1 MSLRCLTLSWEYP
14 PVVEGG
20 LGRHVGHLAPGL
32 VADGVDVHV
41 LTRGDRPTATVDAA
55 DGVVVHRV
63 AEPRRPD
70 DIARFVAWVGRMND
84 HMLAAGAGLGAT
96 FDVVHGHDW
105 IVAEAADRLAGR
117 FGCPLV
123 MTIHATEHGR
133 HRGWVATEP
142 QAQIHAAESQ
152 AVHGA
157 QRLITCSEYM
167 RGHLADVFGVDER
180 RISVIPNGVDA
191 VAPRP
196 AGDLAAVRAG
206 LAEPSERLIL
216 LAGRLVYEKG
226 FQLAVE
232 ALPGLV
238 ARVGALRLVIA
249 GAGIHEPALRAA
261 VADRGLEERVTFLGW
276 VDAGRLA
283 ELYAVADVC
292 VVPSIY
298 EPFGL
303 VALEAMA
310 RGCPC
315 VAADTGGLREVV
327 PHGEVG
333 LRFTTRDASSLA
345 AMVERVLFD
354 GGLRRRIV
362 AAALEHVGGFDWAAV
377 AARTAGV
384 YRELCPARPPVAL
397 GSGQ

>member
-14 PVVEGG
+14 PLVEGG
-20 LGRHVGHLAPGL
+20 LGRHLGRLAPGL
-32 VADGVDVHV
+32 VARGVDVHV
-41 LTRGDRPTATVDAA
+41 LTRGAPATVEAA

-63 AEPRRPD
+63 AEPPRPD
-70 DIARFVAWVGRMND
+70 DIARFVAWVGRMNAD
-84 HMLAAGAGLGAT
+84 MLAAGAGLGDA

-105 IVAEAADRLAGR
+105 LVAEAADRLAAR

-142 QAQIHAAESQ
+142 QAQIHAVECQ
-152 AVHGA
+152 AVGGA
-157 QRLITCSEYM
+157 QRLIACSEYM

-180 RISVIPNGVDA
+180 RISVIPNGVD
-191 VAPRP
+191 VAPPSPR
-196 AGDLAAVRAG
+196 DLTAVRAG
-206 LAEPSERLIL
+206 LATPAERLIL

-226 FQLAVE
+226 FQLAIE

-238 ARVGALRLVIA
+238 DRLGPVRLVIA

-261 VADRGLEERVTFLGW
+261 VADRGLGERVTFLGW
-276 VDAGRLA
+276 VGAGRLA
-283 ELYAVADVC
+283 DLYAVADVC
-292 VVPSIY
+292 VVPSLY

-315 VAADTGGLREVV
+315 VAADTGGLREIV
-327 PHGEVG
+327 PDGEVG
-333 LRFTTRDASSLA
+333 LRFTAGDASSLA
-345 AMVERVLFD
+345 AAVERILGD
-354 GGLRRRIV
+354 GRLRARLV
-362 AAALEHVGGFDWAAV
+362 AAACEHVGGFSWAAV

-384 YRELCPARPPVAL
+384 YRELCAARPPIVV